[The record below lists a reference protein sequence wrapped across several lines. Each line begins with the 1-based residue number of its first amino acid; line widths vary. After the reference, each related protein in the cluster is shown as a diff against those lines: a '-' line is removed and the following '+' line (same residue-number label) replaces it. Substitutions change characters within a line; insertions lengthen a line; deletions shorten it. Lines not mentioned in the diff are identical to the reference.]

1 MTPRSNDMP
10 KNKTIRRGALNRVLR
25 VSLAGARAGGVFAI
39 DGALKRLRG
48 DEAGDEARLDR
59 AARRFAQQLGTL
71 KGSYVKI
78 GQLFALLG
86 EHFLPAPLTRA
97 LHALEA
103 ENEALPWA
111 EMEPHFRAA
120 LGAQFGDLD
129 IETEALAAASLAQ
142 VHRARI
148 KSTGHEVVLK
158 AQYPEL
164 AAVLDDDFNAVV
176 RMLRLARW
184 IPASRDFDSWLTIL
198 HEQLHAELDYPRE
211 QAMAVA
217 FASAL
222 EHHPH
227 LTETQVALTVPQF
240 WQAYCGAQVLTL
252 DYVKGHRAGS
262 AAVAALSQ
270 STRNGLGRLMLQL
283 FFIEVFEIG
292 LVQTDP
298 NFGNYLI
305 SDTGDELTLLDFGS
319 IMALDDALR
328 SALCDTIVAGLQ
340 GDDALLLDALTRL
353 GCLSP
358 DAERHAQET
367 FKTFVINLLEPLRA
381 ADQLPAE
388 YLNRRGEY
396 CWGHSELINRT
407 GRHVAR
413 SMTSRQFAIPSGDF
427 AMVAR
432 KLTGVF
438 TFIAVLDAEF
448 NGDEIAAP
456 FLEAYAAKQ
465 STAKQNSGALND
477 Q

>member
-1 MTPRSNDMP
+1 MP
-10 KNKTIRRGALNRVLR
+10 KNQTIRRGALSRALS

-48 DEAGDEARLDR
+48 EEAGDDARLDR
-59 AARRFAQQLGTL
+59 EARRFAQELGKL

-97 LHALEA
+97 LHELEA
-103 ENEALPWA
+103 ETEPMLWA
-111 EMEPHFRAA
+111 DIAPHFRAA
-120 LGAQFGDLD
+120 LGAQFDELD
-129 IETEALAAASLAQ
+129 IEPQALAAASLAQ

-184 IPASRDFDSWLTIL
+184 IPASRDFDSWLTTL
-198 HEQLHAELDYPRE
+198 HEQLHAEIDYPRE
-211 QAMAVA
+211 QAMALA

-222 EHHPH
+222 DHHAN
-227 LTETQVALTVPQF
+227 LTETQVALKVPQF
-240 WQAYCGAQVLTL
+240 WQAYCGDQVLTL
-252 DYVKGHRAGS
+252 DYVEGHRAGS
-262 AAVAALSQ
+262 AAVAALPQ
-270 STRNGLGRLMLQL
+270 GTRNALGRLMLEL
-283 FFIEVFEIG
+283 FFIEVFELG

-305 SDTGDELTLLDFGS
+305 SDSGDELTLLDFGS
-319 IMALDDALR
+319 VMALDDSVR
-328 SALCDTIVAGLQ
+328 RALCETIVAGLL
-340 GDDALLLDALTRL
+340 GDDALLLDALVRL
-353 GCLSP
+353 GCLPS
-358 DAERHAQET
+358 DAESHAQET
-367 FKTFVINLLEPLRA
+367 FKTFVTNLLEPLRSA
-381 ADQLPAE
+381 HQLPAE
-388 YLNRRGEY
+388 YLNGHGEY
-396 CWGHSELINRT
+396 CWGRSELINRT

-456 FLEAYAAKQ
+456 FLNAYAPKPPKAKKKRGRAQ
-465 STAKQNSGALND
+465 
-477 Q
+477 